1 MPENELLVASNIV
14 KTYGKK
20 QALQTVLHGVSLS
33 INRGESVAIIG
44 KSGSGKSTLMH
55 ILSGLDNEYQGEV
68 ALAGQKLNQ
77 MNDKQLDELRGKKV
91 GFIFQTFYVQPNNT
105 VLENV
110 ALPLSIMGVPHAE
123 QISRAMETLKAVGLE
138 EKAKQKAKDLSGGQ
152 KQRVCIA
159 RALVNNPNIIF
170 ADEPVG
176 NLDSVTGQ
184 SIEDQLFEL
193 NKRGVTLVIVT
204 HDEDLAAR
212 CSGSSN
218 ENYRNFKK
226 GQSQHL
232 EP

>member
-1 MPENELLVASNIV
+1 MPNNELLVATNVV
-14 KTYGKK
+14 KTYGDKES
-20 QALQTVLHGVSLS
+20 LQTVLHGTSLT
-33 INRGESVAIIG
+33 INRGESIAIIG

-55 ILSGLDNEYQGEV
+55 ILSGLDNEYMGEV
-68 ALAGQKLNQ
+68 SLEGQKLNM

-110 ALPLSIMGVPHAE
+110 ALPLAISGVPHSE
-123 QISRAMETLKAVGLE
+123 QVKRAMEELKAVGLE

-159 RALVNNPNIIF
+159 RALVNNPSIIF

-204 HDEDLAAR
+204 HDEDLAER
-212 CSGSSN
+212 CSRKIELKDG
-218 ENYRNFKK
+218 RII
-226 GQSQHL
+226 
-232 EP
+232 

>member
-1 MPENELLVASNIV
+1 MADGLLVANNVV

-20 QALQTVLHGVSLS
+20 QSLQTVLHGVSLS

-55 ILSGLDNEYQGEV
+55 ILSGLDNEYEGEV
-68 ALAGQKLNQ
+68 SLEGQKLNQ
-77 MNDKQLDELRGKKV
+77 MSDKELDALRGQKI

-110 ALPLSIMGVPHAE
+110 ALPLSVSGVPHGE
-123 QISRAMETLKAVGLE
+123 QVARAMETLKAVGLE
-138 EKAKQKAKDLSGGQ
+138 DKAKQKAKDLSGGQ

-159 RALVNNPNIIF
+159 RALVNNPSIIF

-212 CSGSSN
+212 CSRKIELKDG
-218 ENYRNFKK
+218 RII
-226 GQSQHL
+226 
-232 EP
+232 

>member
-1 MPENELLVASNIV
+1 MLDNELLLASNVI

-20 QALQTVLHGVSLS
+20 ESLQTVLHGITLS
-33 INRGESVAIIG
+33 IKRGESVAILG

-68 ALAGQKLNQ
+68 SLEGQKLNH
-77 MNDKQLDELRGKKV
+77 MTDKELDDVRSRKV

-110 ALPLSIMGVPHAE
+110 ALPLSISGAPHSE
-123 QISRAMETLKAVGLE
+123 QVARAMEALKAVGLE
-138 EKAKQKAKDLSGGQ
+138 EKAKQKAKELSGGQ

-159 RALVNNPNIIF
+159 RALVNNPSIIF

-176 NLDSVTGQ
+176 NLDSKTGQ
-184 SIEDQLFEL
+184 SIEDQMFEL

-204 HDEDLAAR
+204 HDDDLAAR
-212 CSGSSN
+212 CSRRIEIKDG
-218 ENYRNFKK
+218 RIV
-226 GQSQHL
+226 
-232 EP
+232 